1 MIITAKRLGALA
13 VVAAL
18 STSGYAFMNANLVSS
33 SGAGSGSG
41 PVYGYNI
48 SNISYS
54 VAGGKPGM
62 GKPGQECQNSQNT
75 PGGPGGSGGP
85 GGPGNGGTGGRICD
99 VTLEASP
106 QVAGQPA
113 AANVFVAFNDSNG
126 DMLGSYQPCT
136 LTAGPDASNNTFW
149 ECQVT
154 PAPQA
159 LHPITSLDV
168 RATS

>member
-18 STSGYAFMNANLVSS
+18 STSGYAFMNANYVSS

-41 PVYGYNI
+41 PVYGYNV

-54 VAGGKPGM
+54 VSDGNSGPGKPGSD
-62 GKPGQECQNSQNT
+62 KPLQECQNSENS
-75 PGGPGGSGGP
+75 PV
-85 GGPGNGGTGGRICD
+85 GPGNGGTGGQICD
-99 VTLEASP
+99 VTFK
-106 QVAGQPA
+106 VAPSQAGEPA
-113 AANVFVAFNDSNG
+113 AANVFVAFNDSDGN
-126 DMLGSYQPCT
+126 MLGSYQPCT
-136 LTAGPDASNNTFW
+136 LTAGPDANNNTFW
-149 ECQVT
+149 ECIVN